1 MPSSRSI
8 VRRRLAPILA
18 AFAALG
24 AAACAGGSR
33 PPSAAERRA
42 IADTLTRRLEA
53 AYDFSADTG
62 GRRAHVVERLMSLY
76 PDSGRVVSAAAGR
89 VVASRDTLQAEVRH
103 FWEWIG
109 TNMREPRTRWGPR
122 FVDVLSPTAAVV
134 TTSFA
139 IDHLTPQG
147 QPHTIATAW
156 TALFEKRG
164 GRWVIVQEHL
174 SDRPMQAQMA
184 GMPMGGTADSGQ
196 RRNGN
201 IQ

>member
-1 MPSSRSI
+1 MPSSRSV
-8 VRRRLAPILA
+8 VRRRVSTALTAL
-18 AFAALG
+18 AALG
-24 AAACAGGSR
+24 AASCDGASR
-33 PPSAAERRA
+33 PPSDAERRA
-42 IADTLTRRLEA
+42 IADTITRRLEA
-53 AYDFSADTG
+53 VYDFSADTG
-62 GRRAHVVERLMSLY
+62 SRRAHVVDRLMSLY

-122 FVDVLSPTAAVV
+122 YVDVLSPTAAVV
-134 TTSFA
+134 TTTFA

-147 QPHTIATAW
+147 QPHTITTAW

-174 SDRPMQAQMA
+174 SDRPMPAQMT
-184 GMPMGGTADSGQ
+184 GMSMPDSATSAA
-196 RRNGN
+196 RH
-201 IQ
+201 

>member
-1 MPSSRSI
+1 MPSSRSV
-8 VRRRLAPILA
+8 VRRRAAPTM
-18 AFAALG
+18 AAL
-24 AAACAGGSR
+24 AVVLSAACAGRSG
-33 PPSAAERRA
+33 PPSDAERRA
-42 IADTLTRRLEA
+42 IADTITRRLEA

-62 GRRAHVVERLMSLY
+62 SRREQVVARLMSLY

-89 VVASRDTLQAEVRH
+89 VVTSRDTLGAEVRH

-134 TTSFA
+134 TTTFA

-147 QPHTIATAW
+147 QPHTITTAW

-174 SDRPMQAQMA
+174 SDRPMAPTMP
-184 GMPMGGTADSGQ
+184 GMPMGDSTTGAG
-196 RRNGN
+196 RH
-201 IQ
+201 